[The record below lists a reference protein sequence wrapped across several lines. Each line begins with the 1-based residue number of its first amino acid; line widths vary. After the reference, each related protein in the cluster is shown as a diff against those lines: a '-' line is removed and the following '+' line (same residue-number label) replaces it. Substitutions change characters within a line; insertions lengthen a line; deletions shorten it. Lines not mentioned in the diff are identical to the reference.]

1 MGAAPLY
8 SQRAFRFPR
17 AGLRGGQRRGPAI
30 KGAVA
35 SLLAE
40 LGTTESDVSRSL
52 SEAGVAGHRGDP
64 RDCVVARYLN
74 AVVGAEPDINSVSV
88 GRSVVWMSR
97 RGLRPAVRVS
107 IPAPVRQFIMAFD
120 AGVHPELEGRYRSR
134 ARR

>member
-8 SQRAFRFPR
+8 SQRAIRSPR
-17 AGLRGGQRRGPAI
+17 SGMSGSTRRGPVI
-30 KGAVA
+30 RRAVS
-35 SLLAE
+35 SLLAD
-40 LGTTESDVSRSL
+40 LGSTEAAVSRSL
-52 SEAGVAGHRGDP
+52 TDAGVAGNRGDP

-74 AVVGAEPDINSVSV
+74 AIVGAEPDVNSVSV

>member
-40 LGTTESDVSRSL
+40 LGPTES
-52 SEAGVAGHRGDP
+52 E
-64 RDCVVARYLN
+64 VARYLN

-134 ARR
+134 AR

>member
-1 MGAAPLY
+1 MGAAPPY
-8 SQRAFRFPR
+8 SQKAFGFPR
-17 AGLRGGQRRGPAI
+17 VGMAGSPRRGSAI
-30 KGAVA
+30 RGAVS

-40 LGTTESDVSRSL
+40 LGTSEGDVTRSL
-52 SEAGVAGHRGDP
+52 ADAGVAGNRGDP
-64 RDCVVARYLN
+64 RDCAVARYLN
-74 AVVGAEPDINSVSV
+74 AIVGAEPDINSVSV

-120 AGVHPELEGRYRSR
+120 AGIHPELEDRYRSR